1 MSLPACLCKSGL
13 NYQDC
18 CQAFHQQEVKPATCE
33 QLMRSRFSAFCLQL
47 GQYLFDT
54 YHPDY
59 RGSLSVAELSEPSLD
74 WKNLSI
80 ISTNSLEQTG
90 FVEFKAWYTFEGQ
103 LNCHHERS
111 NFVKEH
117 EQWLYCDGTF
127 YPSEK
132 SGKIQ
137 RNDTCPCGSGKK
149 YKKCCA

>member
-1 MSLPACLCKSGL
+1 MSLPACPCKSGL
-13 NYQDC
+13 RYQDC
-18 CQAFHQQEVKPATCE
+18 CQIFHQREAKPATCE

-59 RGSLSVAELSEPSLD
+59 RGSLSVAELSAPSLA
-74 WKNLSI
+74 WKNLAI
-80 ISTNSLEQTG
+80 ISTDSLEQTG
-90 FVEFKAWYTFEGQ
+90 WVEFKAWYALEGQ

-111 NFVKEH
+111 NFVKEDK
-117 EQWLYCDGTF
+117 QWLYCDGTF

-137 RNDTCPCGSGKK
+137 RNDACPCGSGKK